1 MESKVLSATNAI
13 SAARFYC
20 WNCVACFDLAVA
32 TAGTAAALA
41 AAAVAMPL
49 SLSLL
54 LETDWVNWCANA
66 TQTKNQVNCAVK

>member
-20 WNCVACFDLAVA
+20 WNCVACFDLVVA
-32 TAGTAAALA
+32 TAGTAAA
-41 AAAVAMPL
+41 AAVAM

-66 TQTKNQVNCAVK
+66 TQTKNQVNCAAK